1 MAETFD
7 WIKPSLLW
15 QTDAQDMLRPDFF
28 RPALLEFRSDD
39 FVKDF
44 LALAGSKRS
53 QGLQQAIAQPLRA
66 GRPLKFFQP
75 AHGNFYLTCASL
87 CCRLPGFPDRE
98 VLKGDGENTFFVL
111 RKRASG
117 SEYGWGVGETDSGWR
132 PLNGKPLLD
141 NEERLPLFP
150 VFTGRNRNLF
160 FGYVPVSSQ
169 QTYAAPPTES
179 PVQTA
184 DARLDELDAKFINP
198 MDGQVVSTPPAEVG
212 LFGTLAFP
220 APALVALRI
229 SIFLLL
235 DLFEY
240 FARYLPE
247 LSRALLA
254 DPNANPNGAEAALL
268 SFLQAQAL
276 GGTLNL
282 AQALAGVAR
291 KQSELDQAGDS
302 DLRQS
307 PFNFSL
313 VDYQLKGISINT
325 SLLKTRVQ
333 AALASR
339 PETLPPAVKVPKL
352 GQKAEDLYVLRYV
365 YERPQC
371 DPAHQYVSQPTD
383 PFELAPFFDPD
394 APGRPIRIGLPVD
407 VSIAGLRKFPKNV
420 AFMMSKELRNKMQA
434 VNKEMLKGDPPG
446 GEGSLVIGDICS
458 FSIPIITLIAFI
470 LLMIIAILLNIV
482 FWWLPLLKICFPL
495 KLSART

>member
-15 QTDAQDMLRPDFF
+15 QPAALDMLQPDFF

-39 FVKDF
+39 FMKDF
-44 LALAGSKRS
+44 LAAAGSKRPD
-53 QGLQQAIAQPLRA
+53 GLRQVIAQSKA
-66 GRPLKFFQP
+66 GRPLKLFQP

-87 CCRLPGFPDRE
+87 CCRVPGFPDRE
-98 VLKGDGENTFFVL
+98 VQKADGENTFFVL
-111 RKRASG
+111 RKKVNG
-117 SEYGWGVGETDSGWR
+117 SEYGWVTGDTNNGWQ
-132 PLNGKPLLD
+132 PVNGKPIMD
-141 NEERLPLFP
+141 EEERLPLFP
-150 VFTGRNRNLF
+150 ATTGQSRNIF

-169 QTYAAPPTES
+169 QTYAAASTES
-179 PVQTA
+179 PIETA

-198 MDGQVVSTPPAEVG
+198 INGQFVNTPPAEPG
-212 LFGTLAFP
+212 LFGTSSFSAST
-220 APALVALRI
+220 AVVLRI

-240 FARYLPE
+240 FAEHLPE
-247 LSRALLA
+247 VASALLA
-254 DPNANPNGAEAALL
+254 DPHANANATESALL
-268 SFLQAQAL
+268 SFLGTQAL
-276 GGTLNL
+276 GGSLNL

-302 DLRQS
+302 DLTQS

-313 VDYQLKGISINT
+313 ADYRLNGVSLNT
-325 SLLKTRVQ
+325 TLLKTRVQ
-333 AALASR
+333 AALDSR
-339 PETLPPAVKVPKL
+339 PETLPPPVKVPKL
-352 GQKAEDLYVLRYV
+352 GQKAGDLYVLRYV

-371 DPAHQYVSQPTD
+371 DPAHQYVSQPTEQ
-383 PFELAPFFDPD
+383 FELAPFFDPD

-407 VSIAGLRKFPKNV
+407 VSIGGLRKFPKNV
-420 AFMMSKELRNKMQA
+420 AFMMSKELRNKMDSIH
-434 VNKEMLKGDPPG
+434 KGMLKGDPPG
-446 GEGSLVIGDICS
+446 GEGSLNIGDICS

-495 KLSART
+495 KLSAKS